1 MDAPEWGSQPASVYS
16 KRTRTKTI
24 PVENQLTTM
33 NGADALVRMLQLN
46 GVKHIFGLCG
56 DTSLP
61 FYDAM
66 ARLDHGMDHVLTR
79 DERSAAYMA
88 DGYARVT
95 NKPGVCEGPSG
106 GGATYLLPGLVE
118 ANESAIPVL
127 GITSDVS
134 VGARGKFPLTE
145 LDQQALYRPLTKW
158 NTTIDRVDQ
167 IPHAVRSAFRAM
179 TTGRPGA
186 THICLPYDVQKHAID
201 PAQVWQQPGHDIY
214 PAYRFAPDPHEVER
228 AAGQLVAA
236 RAPVLICG
244 GGVVI
249 SGAMAELDA
258 LATLLN
264 APVCTSVSG
273 QGSLPGPHPLHAGV
287 VGTNG
292 GVDAT
297 REVVAQADLVLF
309 IGARAGSTTTE
320 HWQMPSR
327 KVAILHLD
335 VDPMTIATNYRTDVA
350 LVGDAKLGLAALAAA
365 VRERMVHRP
374 ADAADGRAVVARA
387 RATKQA
393 FFLPLAQARTRPIK
407 PERVVDALNQLLPP
421 QAIVVADPGTPC
433 PYFSAYFDA
442 PQAGRHFITN
452 RAHGALGF
460 SLSAAVGA
468 AFGRPDAMVVSVMG
482 DGSFGFTCGELET
495 VVRRGIPL
503 KMVVFSNAVFGWIKA
518 SQKAGYGQRYFSV
531 DFNRTDHARVA
542 EAFGVKAWRVEDPA
556 EVHGAL
562 KAALMH
568 DGPAL
573 VDVVSQELQDTAVP
587 VSQWMG

>member
-1 MDAPEWGSQPASVYS
+1 M
-16 KRTRTKTI
+16 
-24 PVENQLTTM
+24 TTAF
-33 NGADALVRMLQLN
+33 NGADAMVRMLQLN

-66 ARLDHGMDHVLTR
+66 ARLDHGMDHILTR
-79 DERSAAYMA
+79 DERSAGYMA
-88 DGYARVT
+88 DAYARVT
-95 NKPGVCEGPSG
+95 GKVGVCEGPSG
-106 GGATYLLPGLVE
+106 GGATYLLPGLAE
-118 ANESAIPVL
+118 ANESSVPVL

-186 THICLPYDVQKHAID
+186 THICLPYDVQKHTLD
-201 PAQVWQQPGHDIY
+201 PADVWAQPGHDRY
-214 PAYRFAPDPHEVER
+214 PAYRSAPDP
-228 AAGQLVAA
+228 AAVAEAADRLVAA
-236 RAPVLICG
+236 RSPVLICG
-244 GGVVI
+244 GGVLI
-249 SGAMAELDA
+249 AGAGAALDA

-264 APVCTSVSG
+264 APVCSSVSG
-273 QGSLPGPHPLHAGV
+273 QGSLAGSHPLNAGV

-292 GVDAT
+292 GVEAT
-297 REVVAQADLVLF
+297 RAVVAQADLVMF

-327 KVAILHLD
+327 KVTIVHLD
-335 VDPMTIATNYRTDVA
+335 VDAMTIGTNYRTDVA
-350 LVGDAKLGLAALAAA
+350 LVGDALLGLQALHAAVQQRIARRPADASDGAALAAT
-365 VRERMVHRP
+365 
-374 ADAADGRAVVARA
+374 ARA
-387 RATKQA
+387 AKQA
-393 FFLPLAQARTRPIK
+393 FFAPLAASLERPIK
-407 PERVVDALNQLLPP
+407 PERVVDTLNRLLPAR
-421 QAIVVADPGTPC
+421 AIVVADPGTPC
-433 PYFSAYFDA
+433 PYFTAYFDA

-460 SLSAAVGA
+460 AMSAGFGA
-468 AFGRPDAMVVSVMG
+468 AIGQPDSVVVAVMG

-495 VVRRGIPL
+495 IVRRNVPL
-503 KMVVFSNAVFGWIKA
+503 KMIVFSNSVFGWIKA
-518 SQKAGYGQRYFSV
+518 SQKSGYDERYFSV
-531 DFNRTDHARVA
+531 DFNRTHHARVA

-556 EVHGAL
+556 DLEAAL

-573 VDVVSQELQDTAVP
+573 VDVISQELQDTAVP

>member
-1 MDAPEWGSQPASVYS
+1 M
-16 KRTRTKTI
+16 
-24 PVENQLTTM
+24 TTAF
-33 NGADALVRMLQLN
+33 NGADAMVRMLQLN

-66 ARLDHGMDHVLTR
+66 ARLDHGMDHILTR
-79 DERSAAYMA
+79 DERSAGYMA
-88 DGYARVT
+88 DAYARVT
-95 NKPGVCEGPSG
+95 GRVGVCEGPSG
-106 GGATYLLPGLVE
+106 GGATYLLPGLAE
-118 ANESAIPVL
+118 ANESSVPVL

-145 LDQQALYRPLTKW
+145 LDQQALYKPLTKW

-186 THICLPYDVQKHAID
+186 THICLPYDVQKHALD
-201 PAQVWQQPGHDIY
+201 PADVWAQPGHDRY
-214 PAYRFAPDPHEVER
+214 PAYRSSPDP
-228 AAGQLVAA
+228 AAVAEAADRLVAA
-236 RAPVLICG
+236 RSPVLICG
-244 GGVVI
+244 GGVLI
-249 SGAMAELDA
+249 SGASAALEA
-258 LATLLN
+258 LAALLN

-273 QGSLPGPHPLHAGV
+273 QGSLAGSHPLNAGV

-292 GVDAT
+292 GVEAT
-297 REVVAQADLVLF
+297 RAVVAQADLVMF

-327 KVAILHLD
+327 KVTIVHLD
-335 VDPMTIATNYRTDVA
+335 VDAMTIGTNYRTDVA
-350 LVGDAKLGLAALAAA
+350 LVGDALLGLQALHAA
-365 VRERMVHRP
+365 VQQRIARRP
-374 ADAADGRAVVARA
+374 ADAADGAALAAAARA
-387 RATKQA
+387 AKQA
-393 FFLPLAQARTRPIK
+393 FFAPLAASLDRPIK
-407 PERVVDALNQLLPP
+407 PERVVDALGRLLPAR
-421 QAIVVADPGTPC
+421 AIVVADPGTPC
-433 PYFSAYFDA
+433 PYFTAYFDA

-460 SLSAAVGA
+460 AMSAGFGA
-468 AFGRPDAMVVSVMG
+468 AIGQPDSVVVAVMG

-495 VVRRGIPL
+495 IVRRNVPL
-503 KMVVFSNAVFGWIKA
+503 KMIVFSNSVFGWIKA
-518 SQKAGYGQRYFSV
+518 SQKSGYDERYFSV
-531 DFNRTDHARVA
+531 DFNRTHHARVA
-542 EAFGVKAWRVEDPA
+542 EAFGVKAWQVDNPA
-556 EVHGAL
+556 DLEAAL

-573 VDVVSQELQDTAVP
+573 VDVISQELQDTAVP

>member
-1 MDAPEWGSQPASVYS
+1 MTAPF
-16 KRTRTKTI
+16 T
-24 PVENQLTTM
+24 
-33 NGADALVRMLQLN
+33 GADAMVRMLQLN

-66 ARLDHGMDHVLTR
+66 ARLDHGMDHILTR
-79 DERSAAYMA
+79 DERSAGYMA
-88 DGYARVT
+88 DAYARVT
-95 NKPGVCEGPSG
+95 GKVGVCEGPSG

-118 ANESAIPVL
+118 ANESSVAVL

-145 LDQQALYRPLTKW
+145 LDQQALYKPLTKW

-186 THICLPYDVQKHAID
+186 THICLPYDVQKHALD
-201 PAQVWQQPGHDIY
+201 PAEVWAQPGHDRF
-214 PAYRFAPDPHEVER
+214 PAYRSAPDP
-228 AAGQLVAA
+228 AAVAEAADRLVAA
-236 RAPVLICG
+236 RSPVLICG

-249 SGAMAELDA
+249 AGASAALDA

-273 QGSLPGPHPLHAGV
+273 QGSLADNHPLNVGV

-297 REVVAQADLVLF
+297 RAVVAQADLVLF

-327 KVAILHLD
+327 KVTIVHLD
-335 VDPMTIATNYRTDVA
+335 VDAMTIGTNYRTDVA
-350 LVGDAKLGLAALAAA
+350 LVGDALLGLQALHAA
-365 VRERMVHRP
+365 VQARIDQRP
-374 ADAADGRAVVARA
+374 ADAADGAALAATARA
-387 RATKQA
+387 AKQA
-393 FFLPLAQARTRPIK
+393 FFAPLAASLDRPIK
-407 PERVVDALNQLLPP
+407 PERVVDILNRLLPP
-421 QAIVVADPGTPC
+421 RAIVVADPGTPC
-433 PYFSAYFDA
+433 PYFTAYFNA
-442 PQAGRHFITN
+442 PQSGRHFITN

-460 SLSAAVGA
+460 AMSAGVGA
-468 AFGRPDAMVVSVMG
+468 AIGQPDSVVVSVMG

-495 VVRRGIPL
+495 IVRRNVPL
-503 KMVVFSNAVFGWIKA
+503 KMIVFSNAVYGWIKA
-518 SQKAGYGQRYFSV
+518 SQKTGYDGRYFSV
-531 DFNRTDHARVA
+531 DFNRTHHARVA
-542 EAFGVKAWRVEDPA
+542 EAFGVKAWQVSDPA
-556 EVHGAL
+556 DLESAL

-573 VDVVSQELQDTAVP
+573 VDVISQELQDTAVP

>member
-1 MDAPEWGSQPASVYS
+1 M
-16 KRTRTKTI
+16 
-24 PVENQLTTM
+24 TTPDF
-33 NGADALVRMLQLN
+33 NGADALIRMLQLN
-46 GVKHIFGLCG
+46 GVQHIFGLCG

-61 FYDAM
+61 YYDAL
-66 ARLDHGMDHVLTR
+66 ARLDHGMDHILTR

-88 DGYARVT
+88 DAYARVT
-95 NKPGVCEGPSG
+95 GRVGVCEGPSG

-118 ANESAIPVL
+118 ANESSVAVL

-134 VGARGKFPLTE
+134 VGARGKFPLTD
-145 LDQQALYRPLTKW
+145 LDQQALYKPLTKW
-158 NTTIDRVDQ
+158 NTRIDRVDQ

-186 THICLPYDVQKHAID
+186 AHIALPYDVQKHAID
-201 PAQVWQQPGHDIY
+201 PAEVWAQPGHDHF
-214 PAYRFAPDPHEVER
+214 PAYRSVPDP
-228 AAGQLVAA
+228 AAVDDAAARLVAA
-236 RAPVLICG
+236 RSPVLVCG

-249 SGAMAELDA
+249 AGASAQLAE

-264 APVCTSVSG
+264 APVCTTVSG
-273 QGSLPGPHPLHAGV
+273 QGSLADTHALNAGV

-292 GVDAT
+292 GLPTT
-297 REVVAQADLVLF
+297 RAVLEQADLVLF

-327 KVAILHLD
+327 RTPILHLD
-335 VDPMTIATNYRTDVA
+335 VDAATIGTNYRTDVA
-350 LVGDAKLGLAALAAA
+350 MVGDARLGLQALSDA
-365 VRERMVHRP
+365 VALRIGQRP
-374 ADAADGRAVVARA
+374 ADAVDGQAIAARA
-387 RATKQA
+387 RAQKQA
-393 FFLPLAQARTRPIK
+393 YFAPLASSLDRPIK
-407 PERVVDALNQLLPP
+407 PERVVDLLNRLLPA

-433 PYFSAYFDA
+433 PYFSAYFNA

-452 RAHGALGF
+452 RAHGALGY
-460 SLSAAVGA
+460 SMAAGVGA
-468 AFGRPDAMVVSVMG
+468 AIGRPNAVVVSVMG

-495 VVRRGIPL
+495 IVRRGIPL
-503 KMVVFSNAVFGWIKA
+503 KMIVFSNAVYGWIKA
-518 SQKAGYGQRYFSV
+518 SQKTGYGERYFSV

-556 EVHGAL
+556 QLEAVL

-573 VDVVSQELQDTAVP
+573 VDVISQELQDSAVP
-587 VSQWMG
+587 VSHWMG